1 MTPTITPQLNLD
13 VSQLKFNDESVRL
26 IMGSLALEC
35 HHFAASRGVSHQ
47 AVDHELNLDL
57 GVLDSQLGDLFHVVH
72 VPAVDASCLASIR
85 IAFSNEGYRR
95 LADAA
100 KDRMALAF
108 NGERN
113 V

>member
-1 MTPTITPQLNLD
+1 MTATITPQLNLD

-26 IMGSLALEC
+26 IVGSLALEC
-35 HHFAASRGVSHQ
+35 HHFAASCGISHQ
-47 AVDHELNLDL
+47 TVDHELSLDL
-57 GVLDSQLGDLFHVVH
+57 GVLDGQIGDLFHIIN

-100 KDRMALAF
+100 KDRVALTL